1 LQGISEVREVLP
13 QVSEDGGVGIAAIFT
28 GLKRYV
34 LELYKQ
40 PRENNHKK
48 RENMNDR
55 ILEFIQKLLANGYHV
70 NYKDGSRYI
79 QLFREFNNSEQQVSG
94 PDEIQIG
101 RAIEICEGEIKSKPF
116 MKRGYLWS
124 GSAETV
130 AKKGNVY
137 TYGNSTIVSKY

>member
-1 LQGISEVREVLP
+1 
-13 QVSEDGGVGIAAIFT
+13 
-28 GLKRYV
+28 
-34 LELYKQ
+34 
-40 PRENNHKK
+40 
-48 RENMNDR
+48 MNDR

-116 MKRGYLWS
+116 MKRGCLWS